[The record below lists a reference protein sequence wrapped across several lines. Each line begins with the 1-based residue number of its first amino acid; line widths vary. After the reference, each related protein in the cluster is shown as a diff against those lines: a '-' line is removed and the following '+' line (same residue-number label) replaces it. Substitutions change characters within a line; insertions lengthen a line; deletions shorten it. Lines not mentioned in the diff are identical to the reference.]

1 MALQVKT
8 ILRRSMLS
16 FLMLWLALTAA
27 VTTGTSAFAG
37 AKDKT
42 PVANGSPQY
51 EVWLT
56 KQVRHQLVMLPWYS
70 VYDNLEYK
78 VEGNKVTL
86 SGAVVLPA
94 LKDDAA
100 NAVKGVEG
108 VEAVEN
114 NIEVLPPSEF
124 DEQIRREELHAIYS
138 YPTLQRYGW
147 GTMPSIHIIVKNG
160 HVTLEGV
167 VSDETDKNVANI
179 RANAVPNVFSVTNN
193 LRVEK
198 S

>member
-1 MALQVKT
+1 MTLQTRT
-8 ILRRSMLS
+8 IARSSILS

-27 VTTGTSAFAG
+27 MTTATSAFAG
-37 AKDKT
+37 TKDKT
-42 PVANGSPQY
+42 PAPDGSPQY
-51 EVWLT
+51 EAWLT

-86 SGAVVLPA
+86 SGAVVLPV
-94 LKDDAA
+94 LKDDAT
-100 NAVKGVEG
+100 NAVKSVEG

-114 NIEVLPPSEF
+114 NIEVLPVSEF

-179 RANAVPNVFSVTNN
+179 RANGVPNVFSVTNN
-193 LRVEK
+193 LRVQK

>member
-1 MALQVKT
+1 MAAQMKT
-8 ILRRSMLS
+8 IVRRSILS
-16 FLMLWLALTAA
+16 FLMIPLALIAA
-27 VTTGTSAFAG
+27 MTTGTSAFAG
-37 AKDKT
+37 TKDKT
-42 PVANGSPQY
+42 PIANGSPQY
-51 EVWLT
+51 EAWLT

-86 SGAVVLPA
+86 SGAVVLSV

-100 NAVKGVEG
+100 NAVKHVEG

-114 NIEVLPPSEF
+114 NIEVLPASEF
-124 DEQIRREELHAIYS
+124 DEQIRREELRAIYN

-179 RANAVPNVFSVTNN
+179 RANAVASVFSLTNN

>member
-1 MALQVKT
+1 MTLQTKT
-8 ILRRSMLS
+8 IVRSSMLS

-27 VTTGTSAFAG
+27 MTTGTSTFAG
-37 AKDKT
+37 TKDKT
-42 PVANGSPQY
+42 PAPDGSPQY
-51 EVWLT
+51 EAWLT

-86 SGAVVLPA
+86 SGAVVLPV

-108 VEAVEN
+108 VEVVEN
-114 NIEVLPPSEF
+114 NIEVLPASEF

-193 LRVEK
+193 LRVQK